1 MNSTWYI
8 IMGLQL
14 IILTLS
20 FLIWRNSIKKK
31 PKQEPADLSDRAYMA
46 SLIPELMVLD
56 SPPRLHQYKGFVIKT
71 EKKKQK
77 WHHEIWDNAMTK
89 KLMVGNSLATD
100 KRSYEEL
107 IKDIENDI
115 DESPEKYI

>member
-1 MNSTWYI
+1 MIYI
-8 IMGLQL
+8 CILLQL
-14 IILTLS
+14 LTLVL
-20 FLIWRNSIKKK
+20 FIIWFKPFKKK
-31 PKQEPADLSDRAYMA
+31 QTAADISNKEYLRNITE
-46 SLIPELMVLD
+46 LIPKLPD
-56 SPPRLHQYKGFVIKT
+56 DPPRLHQYKGFVIKT